1 MEIFRFSNRGL
12 GKINLIKIIPV
23 SEKFIATALDID
35 LLAHIND
42 VDFTKIETTFETYG
56 VRILSKSGY
65 HE

>member
-42 VDFTKIETTFETYG
+42 VDFTKIETTFETYS
-56 VRILSKSGY
+56 VHIHSKSGY
-65 HE
+65 HR